1 MTRMPF
7 ISLVPYSG
15 TDEHEVDGEGLLE
28 PREGSWMIICSS
40 PVTKS
45 GRNATNMSGVCGC
58 PILSSAAARP
68 RRVNEFMSKDK
79 LISER
84 RCDATVALKS

>member
-1 MTRMPF
+1 MTRTPF
-7 ISLVPYSG
+7 ISLVPYLG

-28 PREGSWMIICSS
+28 PREGSWIMICSS
-40 PVTKS
+40 PVIKS
-45 GRNATNMSGVCGC
+45 GRSATNMPGVCGC

-68 RRVNEFMSKDK
+68 RRVNELMSKDK

-84 RCDATVALKS
+84 RCDATAAPKS